1 VGRSNKDAM
10 GLPEGTT
17 RRDALRRMFSAGIVT
32 TAGAGL
38 SELLVPV
45 GARAASPQMT
55 QLPATMVLNALP
67 ADASPDVSAAIE
79 AGCCI
84 TYTRDEHH
92 CGSGS
97 CPTGSCCYHVVST
110 GCGLN
115 EVICVEVSCAE
126 GNFTTGC

>member
-1 VGRSNKDAM
+1 MGQSMKDPD
-10 GLPEGTT
+10 GVRERTT
-17 RRDALRRMFSAGIVT
+17 RRDALRRIFSAGIVT

-38 SELLVPV
+38 SELLVPS
-45 GARAASPQMT
+45 GARAASPQLP

-67 ADASPDVSAAIE
+67 ADASPSVAAAIE

-84 TYTRDEHH
+84 TYTRDENH

-97 CPTGSCCYHVVST
+97 CPSGSCCYHIVSSN
-110 GCGLN
+110 CGLN
-115 EVICVEVSCAE
+115 EIACVTVTCAE